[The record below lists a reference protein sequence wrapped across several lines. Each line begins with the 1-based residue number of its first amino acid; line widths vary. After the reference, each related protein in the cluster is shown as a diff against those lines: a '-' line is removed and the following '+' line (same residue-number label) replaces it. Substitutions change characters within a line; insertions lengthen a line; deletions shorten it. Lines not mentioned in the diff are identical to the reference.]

1 MTEGNQPDIENMDT
15 DDLLRL
21 LIEQQ
26 SFLQEV
32 IVHELHRQ
40 YELQLA
46 VALLTFKDDDSARQ
60 KLSQLADNNDNLEY
74 ETPVA
79 WQAMMQRM
87 QPDE

>member
-1 MTEGNQPDIENMDT
+1 MTDNNIDIEQMDT
-15 DDLLRL
+15 DELLRM

-32 IVHELHRQ
+32 VVHELHRQ

-46 VALLTFKDDDSARQ
+46 VALLTFKDDDNARQ
-60 KLSQLADNNDNLEY
+60 KLVKLADNNDNLEY

-87 QPDE
+87 QGNE